1 MSDESLNDTNVLIA
15 AVVVVREYHDG
26 HVRAVAGVDLQID
39 RGEYVAI
46 MGPSGSGK
54 STLLNLMGGLDRP
67 DAGEIRFEGRSL
79 ADFPSLDDYRSR
91 KIGFVFQSFYL
102 LPTLTAVQNVQVP
115 MFEGTLSAHERRARA
130 IELLELVGL
139 GHRLNHRPSE
149 MSVGERQR
157 AAIARALANR
167 PQLLLA
173 DEPTGS
179 LDSKT
184 GAEILG
190 LFDLL
195 HREHGMTLIIVTH
208 SAAVAH
214 AAQRIVWYRDGQ
226 ISHTPDPDFVA
237 AALATGVHSD

>member
-1 MSDESLNDTNVLIA
+1 MSDERLNDPDVLIE
-15 AVVVVREYHDG
+15 AVGLVREYHDG
-26 HVRAVAGVDLQID
+26 HVRAVAGVDLQIQ

-54 STLLNLMGGLDRP
+54 STLLNLLGGLDRP
-67 DAGEIRFEGRSL
+67 TAGEVRFEGRSL
-79 ADFPSLDDYRSR
+79 ADFPSLDVYRSQ

-115 MFEGTLSAHERRARA
+115 MFEGELNAPARRDRA
-130 IELLELVGL
+130 IELLKLVGL
-139 GHRLNHRPSE
+139 GHRLHHRPSE

-157 AAIARALANR
+157 AAIARSLANH
-167 PQLLLA
+167 PKLLLA

-179 LDSKT
+179 LDSRT
-184 GAEILG
+184 GTEVLG

-208 SAAVAH
+208 SNAVAH

-226 ISHTPDPDFVA
+226 ISHVPDPDFVPGEFA
-237 AALATGVHSD
+237 GEGHHD